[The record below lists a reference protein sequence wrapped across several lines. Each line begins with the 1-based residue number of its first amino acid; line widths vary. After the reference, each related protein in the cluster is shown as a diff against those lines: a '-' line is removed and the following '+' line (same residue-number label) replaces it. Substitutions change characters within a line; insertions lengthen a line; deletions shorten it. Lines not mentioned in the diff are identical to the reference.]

1 LAKNFPLSLNRKK
14 KLNHLLKRKKALKIS
29 RLSVNPSLR
38 KFRKKNHLQRKKVLK
53 RRSNQSRN
61 NRETSLHPPRKYR
74 LRREILQAHLKMDLM
89 NIDAVRYLESRSLS

>member
-1 LAKNFPLSLNRKK
+1 LAKNFPLSLNRRK
-14 KLNHLLKRKKALKIS
+14 KLNHLLKRKKALKMS
-29 RLSVNPSLR
+29 CLR